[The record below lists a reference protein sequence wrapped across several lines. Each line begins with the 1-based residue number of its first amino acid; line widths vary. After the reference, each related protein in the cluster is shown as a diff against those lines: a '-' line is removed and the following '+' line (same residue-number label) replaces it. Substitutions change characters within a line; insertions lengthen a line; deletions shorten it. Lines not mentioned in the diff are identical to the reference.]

1 MFLLGGMM
9 PARFSPRHTPESQ
22 PCNIPLLSVARLRTR
37 LQLIFSCYE
46 ATIASP
52 PSWRCMST
60 STRDVDHEAVS
71 REWEGVFGI
80 PRSRDLLAF
89 TNARMGF
96 IRGVEG
102 QPDGLASITIG
113 VEGRDEFNAILDRA
127 REELLCGDGWI
138 NMLGVKLYFTCMGEG
153 AKTKL

>member
-9 PARFSPRHTPESQ
+9 PARFSPRHTSESQ
-22 PCNIPLLSVARLRTR
+22 PCDIPLSPWHACGPDYSSYSAAMKRRSHFHLHGVVCRL
-37 LQLIFSCYE
+37 
-46 ATIASP
+46 AP
-52 PSWRCMST
+52 G
-60 STRDVDHEAVS
+60 DVDHEAVS
-71 REWEGVFGI
+71 REWEDIFGI

-127 REELLCGDGWI
+127 REEGLCGDGWI